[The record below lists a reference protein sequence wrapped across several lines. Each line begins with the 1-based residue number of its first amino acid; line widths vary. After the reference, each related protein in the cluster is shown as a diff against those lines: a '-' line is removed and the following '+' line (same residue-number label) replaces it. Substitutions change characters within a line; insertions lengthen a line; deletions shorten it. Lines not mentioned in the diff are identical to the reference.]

1 MTRPVTALIVDD
13 EPLARAKLREMLAD
27 EEWILC
33 VGDAADGESAVR
45 AIDQERPDLV
55 FLDVEM
61 PGFSGLQVLERCQH
75 RPAVIFTTAFDRY
88 AVAAFELEALDYL
101 LKPFGRE
108 RFHAALRRVRHA
120 IGQDETAT
128 IERARR
134 ALATSAEPLARIFV
148 RDRGR
153 IVPVA
158 IADVHRF
165 EAQDDYVEIVV
176 GSRRH
181 LVHLA
186 MNDFERRLDPSR
198 FVRVHRAHIVNLDHV
213 AAFHRLGDS
222 RLEVEMRDGTRI
234 VASRERSK
242 ALRDRAV

>member
-1 MTRPVTALIVDD
+1 MTLLVTALIVDD
-13 EPLARAKLREMLAD
+13 EPLARTKLREMLAGED
-27 EEWILC
+27 WLTCIGE
-33 VGDAADGESAVR
+33 AADGESAVV
-45 AIDQERPDLV
+45 AIDGQRPDLV

-61 PGFSGLQVLERCQH
+61 PGFSGLQVLERCHH

-101 LKPFGRE
+101 LKPFGRD
-108 RFHAALRRVRHA
+108 RLQAAVRRARNA
-120 IGQDETAT
+120 MAQENAST
-128 IERARR
+128 IERAQR
-134 ALATSAEPLARIFV
+134 AFQPGIEPLARIFV

-153 IVPVA
+153 IVP
-158 IADVHRF
+158 IALGDVQRL
-165 EAQDDYVEIVV
+165 EAQDDYVQLVV

-198 FVRVHRAHIVNLDHV
+198 FVRVHRAHIVNLDYV
-213 AAFHRLGDS
+213 AAFRRLADS
-222 RLEVEMRDGTRI
+222 RLEVEMQDGTRI

-242 ALRDRAV
+242 ALRGRAV